1 MRRAAVILATLAALM
16 CTRPVG
22 AGDLGS
28 LAWLAGCW
36 ARVSGEAGSGEYWQ
50 PLAGGTMLGI
60 GRTVRNGKTVE
71 YEFLRLHE
79 DEQGRVVYTAT
90 PSGQKE
96 TAFVASELGES
107 TATFENPA
115 HDFPQ
120 RIVYN
125 RPDADSMVVRIEG
138 EHQGQHRAIEFRF
151 TRAACP
157 GQGAPA
163 TGPGAASV
171 VPLLQPRPT

>member
-1 MRRAAVILATLAALM
+1 MRRTAVMLATLAALM
-16 CTRPVG
+16 CARAVA
-22 AGDLGS
+22 AGDLES

-36 ARVSGEAGSGEYWQ
+36 ASASGDPGSGEYWQ
-50 PLAGGTMLGI
+50 PLAGGTMLGV
-60 GRTVRNGKTVE
+60 GRTVRDGKTVE

-90 PSGQKE
+90 PSGQRE

-120 RIVYN
+120 RIVYDRVDRDN
-125 RPDADSMVVRIEG
+125 LVVRIEG
-138 EHQGQHRAIEFRF
+138 ERRGQLRVIEFRF
-151 TRAACP
+151 TRTACP
-157 GQGAPA
+157 GQEAPS
-163 TGPGAASV
+163 G
-171 VPLLQPRPT
+171 R